1 MADDATSTP
10 AAERGRLE
18 IRERVSTR
26 VASMAAR
33 EVPDVVRVCGTLDA
47 VTGRELPARTPTWR
61 AGGRVRL
68 QVEVALRWPVPL
80 ADRAAAVRERVT
92 EQVSALTGA
101 DVDLVDVTV
110 ARVVVPDAGSADRE
124 TRRVL

>member
-18 IRERVSTR
+18 IRERVYTR

-33 EVPDVVRVCGTLDA
+33 EVPDVVRVSGTLDA
-47 VTGRELPARTPTWR
+47 VTGRELPRVHAHVT
-61 AGGRVRL
+61 GERVRL
-68 QVEVALRWPVPL
+68 QVEVALRWPAPL

-92 EQVSALTGA
+92 ERVRVLTGA

-110 ARVVVPDAGSADRE
+110 ARVVVPDTGSDDRE